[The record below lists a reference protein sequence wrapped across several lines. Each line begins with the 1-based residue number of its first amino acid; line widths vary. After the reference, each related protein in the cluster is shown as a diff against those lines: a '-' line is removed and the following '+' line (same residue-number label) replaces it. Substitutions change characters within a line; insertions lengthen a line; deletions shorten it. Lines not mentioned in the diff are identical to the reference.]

1 MRDHFRP
8 ATANLL
14 PIHVLSA
21 EPMPVS
27 VSGVVRLKES
37 VDHNTRK
44 FPCRTFYKPICRC
57 EQSAPQPPH
66 WPQGQSPDRSEGSPI
81 PSQGVFRL
89 FANCVPVKGARR
101 STLCDLQNGCYC
113 LIPNALF
120 YMLTECS
127 GLTIDQIKA
136 HFDTH
141 NNAARVVD
149 EYYRFLVDNEF
160 GFFCDE
166 PERFP
171 PIDFTFLRPEQI
183 TNAILDVRNCS
194 DHPYEDILDQLAA
207 LGCRALQVRFF
218 DEMPLAQI
226 EKILQT
232 TERHTLR
239 HLEILIQYTPEMT
252 DEGLLLILSQHPAI
266 SKINVHAAPARR
278 DLESTS
284 RIVRV
289 SFWPSHCNSSDH
301 CGFVQPAYFAL
312 NLDHFSE
319 AQGHN
324 TCLNRKISIDATGE
338 IKNCPALIKSFG
350 NVRGTR
356 LADVATMQPF
366 KDVWTIKKDEIEVCR
381 ACEFRYMC
389 TDCRALLTDPSNI
402 LSKPA
407 KCEYDPFT
415 GTWSGVR
422 AGCGEPVKCT

>member
-8 ATANLL
+8 AAANLL
-14 PIHVLSA
+14 PIHVLHA
-21 EPMPVS
+21 ELMPTG

-37 VDHNTRK
+37 LDHNTRK
-44 FPCRTFYKPICRC
+44 FPCRTFYKPISRC
-57 EQSAPQPPH
+57 EESARQPPH
-66 WPQGQSPDRSEGSPI
+66 WPKGPCAAQSEASPV
-81 PSQGVFRL
+81 PSAGVFRL

-113 LIPNALF
+113 FIPNALF

-127 GLTIDQIKA
+127 GLTIDRIKA

-141 NNAARVVD
+141 DNSAGIVD
-149 EYYRFLVDNEF
+149 EYFRFLVDNEF

-183 TNAILDVRNCS
+183 TNAVLDIRNCS
-194 DHPYEDILDQLAA
+194 DHPYEDIIDQLVA

-226 EKILQT
+226 EKILHT

-239 HLEILIQYTPEMT
+239 HLDILIQYTPEMT
-252 DEGLLLILSQHPAI
+252 DDALLLIVAEHPAI
-266 SKINVHAAPARR
+266 SQISVHAAPARR
-278 DLESTS
+278 ELESPQK
-284 RIVRV
+284 IVRV
-289 SFWPSHCNSSDH
+289 CFWPSRCDSSDH

-312 NLDHFSE
+312 NLEHFSE
-319 AQGHN
+319 AQHHN
-324 TCLNRKISIDATGE
+324 TCLNLKIAIDANGE
-338 IKNCPALIKSFG
+338 IKNCPALSKSFG
-350 NVRGTR
+350 NVRSTR
-356 LADVATMQPF
+356 LADVVALRPF
-366 KDVWTIKKDEIEVCR
+366 RNLWEIKKDAIEVCR
-381 ACEFRYMC
+381 ECEFRYMC

-407 KCEYDPFT
+407 KCGYDPLT
-415 GTWSGVR
+415 GTWSEVTPGN
-422 AGCGEPVKCT
+422 GERMKCT